1 MSERMQNLTG
11 ETIITVDGK
20 NYKLGKL
27 AGYGAQGVVYEDNS
41 ESKMIKLYYPTGSKI
56 IDEDILERL
65 RFIRNVKVP
74 ANFVAIEDLIDAP
87 YVGYVMER
95 VVDHKPLNTYLIP
108 DHEMSF
114 SDWYNQGLGL
124 RERIFLGYIIA
135 KAFGALERSNLSYC
149 DISGN
154 NILVKTGKTASIK
167 MIDVDNIY
175 VAGKGSA
182 AVLGTPRYI
191 APEVISRQKNPDVLS
206 DNYSLAV
213 ILFEL
218 LRVGHPYISD
228 DILDGTP
235 EDEEAAL
242 AGKYDYVTDENS
254 TNMLPADIVLTDKL
268 KRLFERCFVDG
279 KKNRLARPSAQEFE
293 FALLEASNKV
303 IKCPSCGAWHY
314 PRKKGRTYEGC
325 PWCDALSKPK
335 ARLNFYDILAEGK
348 DYRTGKP
355 IDGSPQGKLV
365 NSYILREGVNQI
377 KSLYVLRY
385 DDPGADTSRA
395 ADNYLT
401 IAKDK
406 NGYWAYNKFDK
417 DTVVIRKYQSGQ
429 YSVKTNHGI
438 SVKQCRSG
446 EFIKLR
452 AKEAINL
459 ENGDFIYFEMNITI
473 EVGGKTYSFV
483 RMARLLEEAQ

>member
-20 NYKLGKL
+20 KYKLGKL

-41 ESKMIKLYYPTGSKI
+41 GSKMIKLYYPTGSKV

-108 DHEMSF
+108 DHEMVF

-154 NILVKTGKTASIK
+154 NILVKTGRTASIK

-175 VAGKGSA
+175 VAGKGAA

-303 IKCPSCGAWHY
+303 IKCPSCSAWHY
-314 PRKKGRTYEGC
+314 PRKKGRTYDGC
-325 PWCDALSKPK
+325 PWCDAPSKPK

-365 NSYILREGVNQI
+365 NSYILREGVNQL

-406 NGYWAYNKFDK
+406 NGYWAYNAFNK

-429 YSVKTNHGI
+429 YSVKTNHGV
-438 SVKQCRSG
+438 SGKQCRSG
-446 EFIKLR
+446 EYIKLR
-452 AKEAINL
+452 ANEAINL

-473 EVGGKTYSFV
+473 EIGGKTYSFV